1 VKTHVVMWRLKE
13 QALGAGKSENA
24 QKLKDL
30 LLGLESRIP
39 GLVSVEAG
47 VDVRRRANS
56 ADVVLVCRFADA
68 QALEDYHDH
77 PAHRAL
83 LPFIDAVREDS
94 RVVDFDA

>member
-1 VKTHVVMWRLKE
+1 VKTHVVMWRLKDE
-13 QALGAGKSENA
+13 ALGADRAENA
-24 QKLKDL
+24 RKLRDRL
-30 LLGLESRIP
+30 LALEGRIP
-39 GLVSVEAG
+39 DLVSVEAG

-83 LPFIDAVREDS
+83 LPFIDAIREDS
-94 RVVDFDA
+94 LVVDFDA